1 MYENPLNN
9 FVEIT
14 IAEPDDFLKIKETL
28 ERVGMPD
35 GDSKTLYQ
43 SCHIFHKRGKLYIVH
58 FKELFKLDGKQMD
71 ITETDMGRRNTIC
84 RLLQEWGLITVVNP
98 EQIEE
103 PQVPV
108 RTIKIIPYN
117 QKRNWIL
124 KAKYSVGQR

>member
-58 FKELFKLDGKQMD
+58 FKELFKLDGKQTD